1 MDLRLIIGRLLIAIG
16 ALLIMA
22 AKLAPST
29 IRTQLYGTNLNL
41 AWGIV
46 LVATGL
52 LFSMV
57 ARKAK

>member
-22 AKLAPST
+22 AKLAPAT
-29 IRTQLYGTNLNL
+29 VRTQLYGTNLNL

-46 LVATGL
+46 LVATGF